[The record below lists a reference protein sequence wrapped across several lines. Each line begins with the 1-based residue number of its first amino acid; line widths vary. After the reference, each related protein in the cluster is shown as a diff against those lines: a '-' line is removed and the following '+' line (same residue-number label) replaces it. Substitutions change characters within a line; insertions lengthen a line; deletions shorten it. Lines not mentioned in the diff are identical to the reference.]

1 MRKFLTTSA
10 SATFFGNSLYTARIM
25 KDHLE
30 YIVRNQPGMYGVV
43 LVLPAAKDEVRVI
56 CNWGDYF
63 EKRLQQH
70 ANPSAVLD
78 RIASKCP
85 KVVHMMTGDD
95 PIAQVSLQFNNGE
108 WLHGIGTEVKLST
121 PYRNAFDLL
130 GSKEIETAVCKV
142 YNYNFGIYAEMQKH
156 CPIPGWVKGLEEV
169 WQ

>member
-1 MRKFLTTSA
+1 MRKFLTTTA
-10 SATFFGNSLYTARIM
+10 SATFFGNSPYTARIM

-30 YIVRNQPGMYGVV
+30 YIVRNQPGMYAVV
-43 LVLPAAKDEVRVI
+43 LVLPTEKDKVHVI

-63 EKRLQQH
+63 GKQLQLN

-78 RIASKCP
+78 RFASKCP

-95 PIAQVSLQFNNGE
+95 PIAQVSLLLDSDE
-108 WLHGIGTEVKLST
+108 WLHGIGMEVKHPA

-130 GSKEIETAVCKV
+130 GSREIEAAVCKV
-142 YNYNFGIYAEMQKH
+142 YNYSIGIYVEIQKH

>member
-1 MRKFLTTSA
+1 MREFLTTTA

-30 YIVRNQPGMYGVV
+30 YIVRNQPGMYAVV
-43 LVLPAAKDEVRVI
+43 LVIPGAKDMVRIV

-85 KVVHMMTGDD
+85 KVVNMMTGDG
-95 PIAQVSLQFNNGE
+95 PIAQVSLQFEGGE
-108 WLHGIGTEVKLST
+108 WLHGIGMELKL
-121 PYRNAFDLL
+121 PAPFRNAFDLL
-130 GSKEIETAVCKV
+130 GSKEIEAAVCKV
-142 YNYNFGIYAEMQKH
+142 YSYSIGIYAEIQKN

>member
-85 KVVHMMTGDD
+85 KVVHMMTGDA
-95 PIAQVSLQFNNGE
+95 PIAQVSLQFDDGE
-108 WLHGIGTEVKLST
+108 WLHCIGMELKLQA
-121 PYRNAFDLL
+121 PFRNAFDLL
-130 GSKEIETAVCKV
+130 GNKDIEAAVCKV
-142 YNYNFGIYAEMQKH
+142 YNYSIGIYAEIQKC

>member
-1 MRKFLTTSA
+1 MRKFLTTNA
-10 SATFFGNSLYTARIM
+10 SATFFGESKYTARIL

-43 LVLPAAKDEVRVI
+43 LVIPAARDAVRVI

-70 ANPSAVLD
+70 SNPSAVLN

-85 KVVHMMTGDD
+85 KVVRMMTDDD
-95 PIAQVSLQFNNGE
+95 PIAQVSLQFGDGE
-108 WLHGIGTEVKLST
+108 WLHGIGMEVKLPA
-121 PYRNAFDLL
+121 PYWNAFDLL
-130 GSKEIETAVCKV
+130 GSKEIEAAVCKV
-142 YNYNFGIYAEMQKH
+142 YNYSIGIYAEIQKN
-156 CPIPGWVKGLEEV
+156 CPISGWVKGLEEV